1 MDAFHELIKLIW
13 TTENMPQEWNTGVI
27 CPIHKKG
34 DKSECNNYRV
44 ITLLNN
50 AYKIFSSILNRR
62 LKIATVKIIGDYQCG
77 FHINKNT
84 TDQLF
89 ILRQM
94 IDKHTEQSLELHML
108 FIDFKQALDIINRK
122 RLFEAMDN
130 TGITQKLIR
139 LTRMNMC
146 QTKARL
152 KIDNQLSAPFEFN
165 KGFKQGDGLST
176 TLFVLALHNVAQE
189 IDQRGTICTKS
200 SQICVYAIDV
210 VIVTTSET
218 RMRQIYKEMEEKT
231 QKMGLTVNKKKD
243 EIHDYICCTEGM
255 TNSEPEVGR

>member
-1 MDAFHELIKLIW
+1 
-13 TTENMPQEWNTGVI
+13 
-27 CPIHKKG
+27 
-34 DKSECNNYRV
+34 
-44 ITLLNN
+44 
-50 AYKIFSSILNRR
+50 
-62 LKIATVKIIGDYQCG
+62 
-77 FHINKNT
+77 
-84 TDQLF
+84 
-89 ILRQM
+89 M
-94 IDKHTEQSLELHML
+94 IDKHSEQSLELHML

-130 TGITQKLIR
+130 TGITQK
-139 LTRMNMC
+139 
-146 QTKARL
+146 
-152 KIDNQLSAPFEFN
+152 
-165 KGFKQGDGLST
+165 
-176 TLFVLALHNVAQE
+176 LALHNVAQE